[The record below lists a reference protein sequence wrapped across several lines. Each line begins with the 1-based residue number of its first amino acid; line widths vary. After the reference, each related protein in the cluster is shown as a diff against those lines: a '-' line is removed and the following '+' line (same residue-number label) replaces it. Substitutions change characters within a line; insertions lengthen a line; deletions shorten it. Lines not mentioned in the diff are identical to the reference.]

1 MLVDVTPPE
10 GVTCTQFQ
18 LEGETSLSY
27 TQTPS
32 FRHETYN
39 ASLEVNVPARKHL
52 LKMVVTATALN
63 PGALGELVVE
73 PHLRMPLTFR
83 FDRSSNA
90 RAEHVFLAPAG
101 GRTRV
106 GVEVRADAG
115 ASVSARVFSCAKAS
129 PSSTEAVTL
138 RQLSDRA
145 VSVCAT
151 VVDEESDVM
160 SLWVGVGSTP
170 GGLQLQPFMPLGQS
184 GHVEVEVSSVMATEG
199 RGKVNDTGR
208 GKVSD
213 KGRSKAIDKR
223 RGKVSD
229 KGRGKANDKGRGKV
243 SDKGRG
249 KAIDKRRGKVSDKR
263 RGKVRDKGRGKANDK
278 GRGKVSDKGRGKAN
292 DKRRGKV
299 SDEGTGKVNNKGR
312 GKANMGKVNNKNMV
326 VW

>member
-10 GVTCTQFQ
+10 GVTCTRFQ

-27 TQTPS
+27 TPTPS

-39 ASLEVNVPARKHL
+39 ASLELNVPARKHL

-63 PGALGELVVE
+63 PEALGELIVE

-106 GVEVRADAG
+106 DVEVRADAG
-115 ASVSARVFSCAKAS
+115 ASVSARVFSCAKSS
-129 PSSTEAVTL
+129 PSSAEAVTL

-170 GGLQLQPFMPLGQS
+170 GGLQLQPFMPLGQG
-184 GHVEVEVSSVMATEG
+184 GHVEVEVSSVVAAEG
-199 RGKVNDTGR
+199 RGKVNDKGR

-213 KGRSKAIDKR
+213 KGMGKVSDKR

-229 KGRGKANDKGRGKV
+229 KGRGKANNKGRGKV
-243 SDKGRG
+243 NWGKVNAKNSGKVNKSKVNDKSKGKVNRG
-249 KAIDKRRGKVSDKR
+249 KVNDKSRGKVSD
-263 RGKVRDKGRGKANDK
+263 GN
-278 GRGKVSDKGRGKAN
+278 
-292 DKRRGKV
+292 
-299 SDEGTGKVNNKGR
+299 
-312 GKANMGKVNNKNMV
+312 
-326 VW
+326 